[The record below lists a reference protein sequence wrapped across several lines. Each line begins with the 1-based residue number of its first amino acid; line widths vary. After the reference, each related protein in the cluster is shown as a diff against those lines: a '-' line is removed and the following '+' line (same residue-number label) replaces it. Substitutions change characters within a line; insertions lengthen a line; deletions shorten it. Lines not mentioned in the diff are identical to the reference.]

1 MQQAALLVVAMAL
14 SSSETKTD
22 ESKFYDRE
30 DKERFYNYFL
40 KPPAKR
46 GRPKKKKRRGGRPR
60 KKTGKKEASQTMIDD
75 NVDALT
81 PKQKADLD
89 ARLEEALKQT
99 KTNTQKRINWDLP
112 DNAKLRQRIADS
124 WTNKNDLYE
133 DGETFSKFCK
143 RVGIDR
149 NVLTRFLKRDPKK
162 TRKKRGRPS
171 QLRESVMRHLCE
183 GNICLFV
190 RQEF

>member
-1 MQQAALLVVAMAL
+1 MAL

-60 KKTGKKEASQTMIDD
+60 KKTGKKEASQTMIDG

-99 KTNTQKRINWDLP
+99 KANTQKRINWDLP

>member
-60 KKTGKKEASQTMIDD
+60 KKTGKKEASQTMIDG
-75 NVDALT
+75 VDSLT

-99 KTNTQKRINWDLP
+99 KANTQKRINWDLP

>member
-60 KKTGKKEASQTMIDD
+60 KKTGVKKASQTMIDG

-99 KTNTQKRINWDLP
+99 KANTQKRINWDLP
-112 DNAKLRQRIADS
+112 DNVKLRQRIADS
-124 WTNKNDLYE
+124 WTRKNGLYE

>member
-1 MQQAALLVVAMAL
+1 
-14 SSSETKTD
+14 
-22 ESKFYDRE
+22 
-30 DKERFYNYFL
+30 
-40 KPPAKR
+40 
-46 GRPKKKKRRGGRPR
+46 
-60 KKTGKKEASQTMIDD
+60 MIDG
-75 NVDALT
+75 NVDSLT

-99 KTNTQKRINWDLP
+99 KPNTQKRINCDLP
-112 DNAKLRQRIADS
+112 DNVKLRQHIADS
-124 WTNKNDLYE
+124 WTNKNGLYE

>member
-60 KKTGKKEASQTMIDD
+60 KKTGKKEASQTMIDG
-75 NVDALT
+75 VDSLT

-162 TRKKRGRPS
+162 ARKKRGRPS
-171 QLRESVMRHLCE
+171 QLTESVMRHLCE

>member
-60 KKTGKKEASQTMIDD
+60 KKTGKKEASQTMIDG
-75 NVDALT
+75 VDSLT

>member
-1 MQQAALLVVAMAL
+1 MQQVALLVVTMAL

-60 KKTGKKEASQTMIDD
+60 KKTGKKEASQTMIDG

-81 PKQKADLD
+81 PKQKADLAQD
-89 ARLEEALKQT
+89 WR
-99 KTNTQKRINWDLP
+99 R
-112 DNAKLRQRIADS
+112 RS
-124 WTNKNDLYE
+124 TNKNKHPKVHQL
-133 DGETFSKFCK
+133 G
-143 RVGIDR
+143 
-149 NVLTRFLKRDPKK
+149 LTR
-162 TRKKRGRPS
+162 
-171 QLRESVMRHLCE
+171 
-183 GNICLFV
+183 
-190 RQEF
+190 